1 MCGPR
6 GNFQGTTARCEGGG
20 VKHHCK
26 ASRGGGGSQD
36 ISARSCLRSIG
47 TFIVYKGLIFLE
59 PLVCSSICLCYL
71 RWNLRYLMEMKK
83 RKAKRAMMARCRQVT
98 RLK

>member
-59 PLVCSSICLCYL
+59 PLGKWNMEYQYMLSIST
-71 RWNLRYLMEMKK
+71 KS
-83 RKAKRAMMARCRQVT
+83 
-98 RLK
+98 